1 MLVTGKT
8 EHLKQYSKGTYNK
21 EKFIEEAKDRWCF
34 NDNQIRMLYLVAD
47 LAENASGVFS
57 VSYLKFLDMFKVR
70 FNMVVSDK
78 TVQRF
83 FKLLA
88 KLEVLSINAA
98 IRKNNQQS
106 ANIYIVEVFESDVQP
121 SVQPDVH
128 PNVIPFVTP
137 PVKENIAFKNT
148 FKDTFKNTFNDKF
161 VNKEGNNQEI
171 IDNLVFEYM
180 NKGLSKQVCLL
191 AVKEVQATSTVKNL
205 AAYLRTCL
213 ENTLYRSKLKRG
225 EIEFPKYEDGKVP
238 FYDWLSN

>member
-8 EHLKQYSKGTYNK
+8 EHLKQYSRGTYNK

-57 VSYLKFLDMFKVR
+57 VSYLKFLDMFKER
-70 FNMVVSDK
+70 FKMVVSDK

-88 KLEVLSINAA
+88 KLEVLSINAT

-106 ANIYIVEVFESDVQP
+106 ANIYIIEVYESDVKP

-128 PNVIPFVTP
+128 LMSFH
-137 PVKENIAFKNT
+137 
-148 FKDTFKNTFNDKF
+148 
-161 VNKEGNNQEI
+161 
-171 IDNLVFEYM
+171 
-180 NKGLSKQVCLL
+180 LSLH
-191 AVKEVQATSTVKNL
+191 
-205 AAYLRTCL
+205 
-213 ENTLYRSKLKRG
+213 
-225 EIEFPKYEDGKVP
+225 
-238 FYDWLSN
+238 LSRKI